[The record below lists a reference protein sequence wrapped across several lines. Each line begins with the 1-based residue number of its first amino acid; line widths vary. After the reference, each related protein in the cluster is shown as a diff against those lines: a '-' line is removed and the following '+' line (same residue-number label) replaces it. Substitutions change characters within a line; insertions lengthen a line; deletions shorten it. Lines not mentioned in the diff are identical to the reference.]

1 MHKSYRTALDSF
13 RREVSVC
20 LKGETGVY
28 GVVQRCTIG
37 SSLGQQIVSDVRTS
51 EELRAS
57 CRQQLLLYPSPR
69 HQQHGKPTS

>member
-1 MHKSYRTALDSF
+1 MPHAFEQSRSIAEMGASVSPIATAN
-13 RREVSVC
+13 
-20 LKGETGVY
+20 KANIETH
-28 GVVQRCTIG
+28 
-37 SSLGQQIVSDVRTS
+37 VRTS